1 MAMNDLEKAWTAHA
15 LRLGKLR
22 LRFDD
27 DETENRYRIM
37 HIRQSLP
44 TIRVSLLAGLGLYAL
59 FGILD
64 YFIVPDKL
72 MEFWIIR
79 YGVVCPVLLTLCLVT
94 GTKAFLRMSQFI
106 LAFGMLVPGLGIL
119 VMVAIAN
126 APGNHLYYA
135 GLLLVIIYCSSL
147 SILRYVYAAAITVT
161 LVGLYQYV
169 ALVVNPIPSEV
180 LISNNVFLVVSGA
193 VGIFT
198 SYTQELYI
206 RQNFV
211 KTQLLLKEK
220 ERSDQL
226 LDEARASSEA
236 KTEFLAVMSHELRTP
251 LNAILGFSQILKQQM
266 FGPIGSEKYKG
277 YIEDIHSSGSHL
289 LSLITDILDLSKAE
303 AGRLTLRDEVVNL
316 TEVLDGCMRMFRERA
331 AENGIRLRFDM
342 PKTAVQLH
350 ADPRLLRQT
359 FINLLSNAVK
369 FTQKGGAVVVSTAH
383 MADGSVCVCVEDT
396 GIGIAKGDIEKVFE
410 PFVQVEAAYARGY
423 EGTGLGLPLAKKIMR
438 LHDGALEIESEIG
451 VGTIIR
457 ANFPAKR
464 VFGGA
469 RSPSHVDGAA

>member
-1 MAMNDLEKAWTAHA
+1 MGMKDLEAAWTAHA

-22 LRFDD
+22 LRFAD
-27 DETENRYRIM
+27 DETEKRYRIM

-64 YFIVPDKL
+64 FFIVPDKL
-72 MEFWIIR
+72 TEFWIIR
-79 YGVVCPVLLTLCLVT
+79 YGVVCPILLGICLVT
-94 GTKAFLRMSQFI
+94 GTKSFLRMSQLV
-106 LAFGMLVPGLGIL
+106 LALGMLVPGLGIL

-169 ALVVNPIPSEV
+169 ALVVNVIPGEV

-193 VGIFT
+193 VGIFR

-206 RQNFV
+206 RQNFI

-226 LDEARASSEA
+226 LDEARASNDA

-266 FGPIGSEKYKG
+266 FGPIGSEKYKD

-303 AGRLTLRDEVVNL
+303 AGRLVLREEVINL
-316 TEVLDGCMRMFRERA
+316 TEVIDGCMRMFRERA
-331 AENGIRLRFDM
+331 AESGIRLRFDT
-342 PKTAVQLH
+342 PLVA
-350 ADPRLLRQT
+350 
-359 FINLLSNAVK
+359 
-369 FTQKGGAVVVSTAH
+369 
-383 MADGSVCVCVEDT
+383 
-396 GIGIAKGDIEKVFE
+396 
-410 PFVQVEAAYARGY
+410 
-423 EGTGLGLPLAKKIMR
+423 GT
-438 LHDGALEIESEIG
+438 
-451 VGTIIR
+451 
-457 ANFPAKR
+457 KR
-464 VFGGA
+464 
-469 RSPSHVDGAA
+469 R